1 MNNYIFTSESVSDG
15 HPDKVADQISDA
27 LVDAGLEKGDET
39 TRVAIETLV
48 TTNHV
53 TVAGEVKNFNLTD
66 ATVERIIHPNIVLL
80 AGGLFIISSISDY
93 FDGYLARVLNQSSK
107 LGTLLDPIADKLLIA
122 SVIVVLVDTNVISN
136 LHVIPAIIILLR
148 EIAISGLREFLAKM
162 NTDMP
167 VSKLA
172 KYKTTFQMVSL
183 SILIISLG
191 FQLNDFLWN
200 LGLVTLWIA
209 AIITL
214 LSGYNYM
221 AKGLKHI

>member
-1 MNNYIFTSESVSDG
+1 MAKIYTIPNIITFIRIFLIPIILYLLFSE
-15 HPDKVADQISDA
+15 
-27 LVDAGLEKGDET
+27 
-39 TRVAIETLV
+39 
-48 TTNHV
+48 N
-53 TVAGEVKNFNLTD
+53 
-66 ATVERIIHPNIVLL
+66 PNIVLI
-80 AGGLFIISSISDY
+80 AGLLFIVSSVSDY
-93 FDGYLARVLNQSSK
+93 FDGYLARTLNQSSK

-122 SVIVVLVDTNVISN
+122 SVIVVLVDTGVISN
-136 LHVIPAIIILLR
+136 IHVVPAIIILLR
-148 EIAISGLREFLAKM
+148 EIAISGLREFLAKL

-191 FQLNDFLWN
+191 FELNDLLWN
-200 LGLVTLWIA
+200 IGLITLWIA

-221 AKGLKHI
+221 VKGLKNI

>member
-1 MNNYIFTSESVSDG
+1 MAKIYTIPNIITF
-15 HPDKVADQISDA
+15 I
-27 LVDAGLEKGDET
+27 
-39 TRVAIETLV
+39 
-48 TTNHV
+48 
-53 TVAGEVKNFNLTD
+53 
-66 ATVERIIHPNIVLL
+66 RIILIPIILYLLFSENPNIVLL
-80 AGGLFIISSISDY
+80 AGGLFIVSSISDY

-191 FQLNDFLWN
+191 FELNDFLWN
-200 LGLVTLWIA
+200 LGLITLWIA

>member
-1 MNNYIFTSESVSDG
+1 MAKIYTIPNIITFIRIFLIPIILYLLFSE
-15 HPDKVADQISDA
+15 
-27 LVDAGLEKGDET
+27 
-39 TRVAIETLV
+39 
-48 TTNHV
+48 N
-53 TVAGEVKNFNLTD
+53 
-66 ATVERIIHPNIVLL
+66 PNIVLI
-80 AGGLFIISSISDY
+80 AGLLFIVSSVSDY
-93 FDGYLARVLNQSSK
+93 FDGYLARTLNQSSK

-122 SVIVVLVDTNVISN
+122 SVIVVLVDTGVISN
-136 LHVIPAIIILLR
+136 IHVVPAIIILLR
-148 EIAISGLREFLAKM
+148 DIAISGLREFLAKL

-191 FQLNDFLWN
+191 FELNDLLWN
-200 LGLVTLWIA
+200 IGLITLWIA

-221 AKGLKHI
+221 VKGLKHI

>member
-1 MNNYIFTSESVSDG
+1 MAKIYTIPNIITFIRIFLIPIILYLLFSE
-15 HPDKVADQISDA
+15 
-27 LVDAGLEKGDET
+27 
-39 TRVAIETLV
+39 
-48 TTNHV
+48 N
-53 TVAGEVKNFNLTD
+53 
-66 ATVERIIHPNIVLL
+66 PNIVLI
-80 AGGLFIISSISDY
+80 AGLLFIVSSVSDY
-93 FDGYLARVLNQSSK
+93 FDGYLARTLNQSSK

-122 SVIVVLVDTNVISN
+122 SVIVVLVDTGVISN
-136 LHVIPAIIILLR
+136 IHVVPAIIILLR
-148 EIAISGLREFLAKM
+148 EIAISGLREFLAKL

-191 FQLNDFLWN
+191 FELNDMLWN
-200 LGLVTLWIA
+200 IGLITLWIA

-221 AKGLKHI
+221 VKGLKHI

>member
-1 MNNYIFTSESVSDG
+1 MAKIYTIPNIITFIRIFLIPIILYLLFSE
-15 HPDKVADQISDA
+15 
-27 LVDAGLEKGDET
+27 
-39 TRVAIETLV
+39 
-48 TTNHV
+48 N
-53 TVAGEVKNFNLTD
+53 
-66 ATVERIIHPNIVLL
+66 PNIVLI
-80 AGGLFIISSISDY
+80 AGLLFIVSSVSDY
-93 FDGYLARVLNQSSK
+93 FDGYLARTLNQSSK

-122 SVIVVLVDTNVISN
+122 SVIIVLVDTGVISN
-136 LHVIPAIIILLR
+136 IHVVPAIIILLR
-148 EIAISGLREFLAKM
+148 EIAISGLREFLAKL

-191 FQLNDFLWN
+191 FELNDLLWN
-200 LGLVTLWIA
+200 IGLITLWIA

-221 AKGLKHI
+221 VKGLKHI

>member
-1 MNNYIFTSESVSDG
+1 MAKIYTIPNIITF
-15 HPDKVADQISDA
+15 I
-27 LVDAGLEKGDET
+27 
-39 TRVAIETLV
+39 
-48 TTNHV
+48 
-53 TVAGEVKNFNLTD
+53 
-66 ATVERIIHPNIVLL
+66 RIILIPIILYLLFSENPNIVLL
-80 AGGLFIISSISDY
+80 AGVLFIISSISDY

-167 VSKLA
+167 VSRLA

>member
-1 MNNYIFTSESVSDG
+1 LI
-15 HPDKVADQISDA
+15 
-27 LVDAGLEKGDET
+27 AGL
-39 TRVAIETLV
+39 
-48 TTNHV
+48 
-53 TVAGEVKNFNLTD
+53 
-66 ATVERIIHPNIVLL
+66 
-80 AGGLFIISSISDY
+80 LFIVSSVSDY
-93 FDGYLARVLNQSSK
+93 FDGYLARTLNQSSK

-122 SVIVVLVDTNVISN
+122 SVIVVLVDTGVISN
-136 LHVIPAIIILLR
+136 IHVVPAIIILLR
-148 EIAISGLREFLAKM
+148 EIAISGLREFLAKL

-191 FQLNDFLWN
+191 FELNDLLWN
-200 LGLVTLWIA
+200 IGLITLWIA

-221 AKGLKHI
+221 VKGLKHI

>member
-1 MNNYIFTSESVSDG
+1 MAKIYTIPNIITFIRIFLIPIILYLLFSE
-15 HPDKVADQISDA
+15 
-27 LVDAGLEKGDET
+27 
-39 TRVAIETLV
+39 
-48 TTNHV
+48 N
-53 TVAGEVKNFNLTD
+53 
-66 ATVERIIHPNIVLL
+66 PNIVLI
-80 AGGLFIISSISDY
+80 AGLLFIISSISDY
-93 FDGYLARVLNQSSK
+93 FDGYLARTLNQSSK

-122 SVIVVLVDTNVISN
+122 SVIVVLVDTGVISN
-136 LHVIPAIIILLR
+136 IHVVPAIIILLR
-148 EIAISGLREFLAKM
+148 EIAISGLREFLAKL

-191 FQLNDFLWN
+191 FELNDLLWN
-200 LGLVTLWIA
+200 IGLITLWIA

-221 AKGLKHI
+221 VKGLKHI